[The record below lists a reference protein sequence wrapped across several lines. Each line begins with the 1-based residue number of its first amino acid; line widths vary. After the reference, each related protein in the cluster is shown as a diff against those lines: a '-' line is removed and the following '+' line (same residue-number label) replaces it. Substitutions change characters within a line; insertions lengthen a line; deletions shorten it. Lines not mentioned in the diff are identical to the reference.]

1 MPINIDNHT
10 VVVLR
15 NYYLKALKKWPGA
28 IIKVVSPELYHHI
41 LSTLKH
47 EYPHCLKMCAL

>member
-1 MPINIDNHT
+1 MPININNRT

-15 NYYLKALKKWPGA
+15 NYYLKALERWPGA

-41 LSTLKH
+41 LNVLKY
-47 EYPHCLKMCAL
+47 EYPHCLKMCTL